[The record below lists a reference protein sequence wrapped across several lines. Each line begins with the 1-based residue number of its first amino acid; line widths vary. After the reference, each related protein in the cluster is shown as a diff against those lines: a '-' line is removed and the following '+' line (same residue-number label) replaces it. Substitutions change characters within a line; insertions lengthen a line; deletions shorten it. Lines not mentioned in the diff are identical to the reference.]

1 VRRRLS
7 LRRHVAMILWLS
19 QKGIAEVLKERPYS
33 TVGAKVEVAIS
44 SPSLNAWYGNAGL
57 KIL

>member
-1 VRRRLS
+1 
-7 LRRHVAMILWLS
+7 MILWLS